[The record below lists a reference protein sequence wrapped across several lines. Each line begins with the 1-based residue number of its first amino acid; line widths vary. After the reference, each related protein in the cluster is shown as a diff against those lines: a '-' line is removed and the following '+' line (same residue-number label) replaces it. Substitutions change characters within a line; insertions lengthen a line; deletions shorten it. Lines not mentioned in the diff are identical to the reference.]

1 MQLGARP
8 LWVARS
14 GSRRGSHSLWH
25 GPPAR
30 GRTSKPLRET
40 HWPCSPRPGP
50 TPGRRAGHLAAFDLT
65 SADFDLLATIR
76 RTQASVG
83 VNPSR
88 LLQSVMV
95 TSGGLTKRLDRL
107 EESGLIDR
115 HPDPGDRRGT
125 LVRLTP
131 AGEKQ
136 IDTVLPSVLAME
148 HEFLTRE
155 LSASELEEVATLLRR
170 LGMATNAGPEDST
183 DQTESP

>member
-1 MQLGARP
+1 MPSQRDEVDDIRSQLADLYPELDTQAIEVTGRVLRLAQ
-8 LWVARS
+8 AFE
-14 GSRRGSHSLWH
+14 SRR
-25 GPPAR
+25 AD
-30 GRTSKPLRET
+30 
-40 HWPCSPRPGP
+40 
-50 TPGRRAGHLAAFDLT
+50 HLAAFDLT

>member
-1 MQLGARP
+1 MPSQRDEVDDIRSQLADLYPGLDTRAIEVTGRV
-8 LWVARS
+8 LRLAQAFE
-14 GSRRGSHSLWH
+14 SRR
-25 GPPAR
+25 AD
-30 GRTSKPLRET
+30 
-40 HWPCSPRPGP
+40 
-50 TPGRRAGHLAAFDLT
+50 HLATFDLT
-65 SADFDLLATIR
+65 GADFDLLATIR
-76 RTQASVG
+76 RTQGRVG

-107 EESGLIDR
+107 EESGLTQR

-125 LVRLTP
+125 LVRLTS

-155 LSASELEEVATLLRR
+155 LTTRELEEVATLLRR
-170 LGMATNAGPEDST
+170 LGIAANAGSEEPT
-183 DQTESP
+183 GSP